1 MPYTLGVCR
10 VSDRVAFVPETENKT
25 FDLPLDPVLEQDP
38 QEQQGDVNPAA
49 WMDIDLPEHPNVEGD
64 VDGLAY
70 AEPESVDE
78 LPESVD
84 AGEGVLDV
92 PLLHADALKEERDL
106 LDEGAVPAPL
116 AFMEALED
124 TSVTPDDG
132 DEGFGNERETL
143 GELPPL
149 DEDATEPDSSVE
161 AFSPQG
167 FSQWSDRAWSI
178 GPVMPHTRSKAA
190 LLEWVKRASWPEGFT
205 RPPRGRVHHAL
216 LASPHSSNR
225 SAVYLLWEVPGE
237 GDVLARLTL
246 GAQEPLILAALEDI
260 GKQAIALELQGDD
273 AVLVIGDGW
282 QTLAQI

>member
-1 MPYTLGVCR
+1 
-10 VSDRVAFVPETENKT
+10 VSDSVLRVQPETET
-25 FDLPLDPVLEQDP
+25 QYMISDTPAPLLEP
-38 QEQQGDVNPAA
+38 SELEGDADPAA
-49 WMDIDLPEHPNVEGD
+49 WMDMELPEQLDVEGE
-64 VDGLAY
+64 VDGLEC
-70 AEPESVDE
+70 AEPESVDD

-84 AGEGVLDV
+84 AGDGVFDV
-92 PLLHADALKEERDL
+92 PLLHADAIKEEHDL

-149 DEDATEPDSSVE
+149 DEDAAEPDARVE
-161 AFSPQG
+161 SFAPQG

-178 GPVMPHTRSKAA
+178 GPVTPHTRSKAA
-190 LLEWVKRASWPEGFT
+190 LLEWVKSAGWPEGFAK
-205 RPPRGRVHHAL
+205 PPRGRVHHAL
-216 LASPHSSNR
+216 LASLSSNV
-225 SAVYLLWEVPGE
+225 SEVYLLWEVPGE

-273 AVLVIGDGW
+273 AVLVIGDSW
-282 QTLAQI
+282 QVLAQI